1 MFKSRAPEDDVG
13 LPPDEDQQHSEPDFF
28 REKEGDEDEEPPLI
42 DVDISR
48 QVKAAAKA
56 AKVAKAAKAAKV
68 AKAAREARATK
79 RTLDN
84 SSSAGTD
91 DDDQQLDNSSS
102 TGTDDDDQ
110 QNFVELLVS

>member
-1 MFKSRAPEDDVG
+1 MG
-13 LPPDEDQQHSEPDFF
+13 LPPDEDQQHAEPDFF
-28 REKEGDEDEEPPLI
+28 RENEKDEDEEPPLI

-56 AKVAKAAKAAKV
+56 AKVAKAA
-68 AKAAREARATK
+68 REARATK

-84 SSSAGTD
+84 SSSTGTDDDDQQLDNSSSSGTD